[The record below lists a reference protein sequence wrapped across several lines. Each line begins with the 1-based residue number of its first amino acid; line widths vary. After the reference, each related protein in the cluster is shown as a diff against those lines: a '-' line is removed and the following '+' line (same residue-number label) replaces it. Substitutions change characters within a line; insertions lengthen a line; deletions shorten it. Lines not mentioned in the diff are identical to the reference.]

1 MPVDRNTI
9 KLLRI
14 PFSFFLAPLF
24 LFAYSQA
31 EMVVHRQAL
40 WSFVIIHFLV
50 YPASNGYN
58 SYVDRD
64 EDSIGGLEK
73 PPLPTR
79 DLFYLTIFLDVAA
92 TVLALVF
99 VNTLFAFCLV
109 LYIGASRAYSS
120 RQIRLKKYPV
130 LGFLTVVIFQG
141 AFTYYMSIAGISG
154 GALRLDT
161 ANIFVLLG
169 CSFQIAGAYPLTQVY
184 QHEQDLRD
192 GVVTLSYKLGYI
204 GTFAFTAAMFVLCN
218 VLYYLYFT
226 TRELGMI
233 FYIVQVFFIPIVIW
247 FGIWFSLVW
256 KDRRQANF
264 RNTMRMNWVAAICM
278 NSCFIV
284 LIIINRIPLSYL
296 SSIETAVPEYGYA
309 QETLTDFYLRS
320 TDDLNTRRKIRI
332 VAAKTGIEKRYS
344 VIPDFDK
351 NPEAFQFFNR
361 NATLLP
367 EPTLSERM
375 QLYQKHATALSRKA
389 IEQIPGFEQI
399 KKNITHLITVTCTGL
414 FAPGLDV
421 ELMRELRLN
430 PAIQRSS
437 VNFMGCNAAIL
448 ALKNADAICKSNE
461 NAKVLVVCTE
471 LCTIHFQK
479 RYNDDYLLSNMIFGD
494 GAAALLVSSQPD
506 DRYLHRVKIDGFN
519 SMVLHN
525 GYSDMAWQLSETGF
539 IMNLSSY
546 VPDLIRENIRPML
559 KAVGLKPEDYRHWA
573 VHPGGKRIV
582 DDFATALELDKCLLG
597 PTYNV
602 LKNYG
607 NMSSPT
613 VLFVLKEVLETAK
626 PEHLSNRIFAAAFGP
641 GMSIET
647 MQLRYVQA

>member
-1 MPVDRNTI
+1 MPIDRNTI

-31 EMVVHRQAL
+31 DTVVHRQAL
-40 WSFVIIHFLV
+40 WSFLIIHFLV

-58 SYVDRD
+58 SYIDRD
-64 EDSIGGLEK
+64 EGSIGGLEK

-79 DLFYLTIFLDVAA
+79 DLFYLTLFLDAAA
-92 TVLALVF
+92 TILALVF
-99 VNTLFAFCLV
+99 VNTLFALCLV
-109 LYIGASRAYSS
+109 MYIGASRAYSAP
-120 RQIRLKKYPV
+120 QIRLKKYP
-130 LGFLTVVIFQG
+130 LIGFLTVVIFQG
-141 AFTYYMSIAGISG
+141 AFTYYMAIVGVSG
-154 GALRLDT
+154 APLRLDEGHL
-161 ANIFVLLG
+161 FVLLG
-169 CSFQIAGAYPLTQVY
+169 CSFQIAGAYPLTQIY

-192 GVVTLSYKLGYI
+192 GVVTLSYKLGYL
-204 GTFAFTAAMFVLCN
+204 GTFAFTALMFVLCN
-218 VLYYLYFT
+218 ICYYLYFT
-226 TRELGMI
+226 SRELGMI

-247 FGIWFSLVW
+247 FGIWFLRVW
-256 KDRRQANF
+256 KDRREASF

-320 TDDLNTRRKIRI
+320 TDDLQTRRKIKI
-332 VAAKTGIEKRYS
+332 VASKTGIEKRYS

-351 NPEAFQFFNR
+351 QPEAFQFF
-361 NATLLP
+361 TPHPSLMP
-367 EPTLSERM
+367 EPTLSARM
-375 QLYQKHATALSRKA
+375 QLYQQHATALSKQA
-389 IEQIPGFEQI
+389 VGKMAGFEHI
-399 KKNITHLITVTCTGL
+399 RKEITHLITVTCTGL

-421 ELMRELRLN
+421 ELMRELKLN
-430 PAIQRSS
+430 PSIQRSS

-448 ALKNADAICKSNE
+448 ALKNADAICKSDAK
-461 NAKVLVVCTE
+461 AKVLVVCTE

-494 GAAALLVSSQPD
+494 GAAALLVTAQPQEG
-506 DRYLHRVKIDGFN
+506 YLHSVQIDGFN

-546 VPDLIRENIRPML
+546 VPDLIREHIRPML
-559 KAVGLKPEDYRHWA
+559 KSVALNPEDYRHWA

-582 DDFATALELDKCLLG
+582 DDFGAALELDKCLLG

-613 VLFVLKEVLETAK
+613 VLFVLKEVLEKAK
-626 PEHLSNRIFAAAFGP
+626 PEHLNNRIFAAAFGP
-641 GMSIET
+641 GLSIET
-647 MQLRYVQA
+647 MQMRYVQA